1 MGPYLAAVASAVLMW
16 AAYPP
21 LDLGLLGF
29 VAPAPLLLALR
40 RVDRGVHALAL
51 GFVYGFTFFGLLL
64 HYVRYVGMVAWI
76 PLVVW
81 LAASAAGYGLLV
93 WSFRLWPAPRW
104 WLVIVGGWGLWEA
117 LRLHFPF
124 GGFPWGVLGYG
135 VGGNPGFLGATQ
147 WIGPTG
153 WSIMAIGVAAGVVLV
168 VEDRAHWR
176 LLVDPAVIVL
186 LLALGGALFA
196 PRADGDELRVAIIQG
211 NTPCPQTHCDNEA
224 RRIYESHLALTQS
237 LVPGSASLVVWAENA
252 ATSPYDPT
260 TNVEVEAAIS
270 IEAQRLGAYFIVGAT
285 RSISETEFANVNVA
299 YDPGGRRIGEY
310 LKRHPVPFGE
320 FVPLRGLLDFIPQ
333 LDRIPRDMVRG
344 EGPVVFDIPAGVI
357 GSVISFEGG
366 FTRLIR
372 SEVSAGAELMVVTT
386 NESTWVDS
394 EASDQFI
401 DITRVNAAA
410 IGQDLVHAAISGR
423 SAIISAAG
431 DITAVTDLLAT
442 DILIGTVRFRTAG
455 PTLFA
460 RLGDWVVLAAL
471 AASVAALAVP
481 GEGRPGPR

>member
-1 MGPYLAAVASAVLMW
+1 
-16 AAYPP
+16 
-21 LDLGLLGF
+21 
-29 VAPAPLLLALR
+29 
-40 RVDRGVHALAL
+40 
-51 GFVYGFTFFGLLL
+51 
-64 HYVRYVGMVAWI
+64 
-76 PLVVW
+76 
-81 LAASAAGYGLLV
+81 
-93 WSFRLWPAPRW
+93 
-104 WLVIVGGWGLWEA
+104 
-117 LRLHFPF
+117 
-124 GGFPWGVLGYG
+124 
-135 VGGNPGFLGATQ
+135 
-147 WIGPTG
+147 
-153 WSIMAIGVAAGVVLV
+153 
-168 VEDRAHWR
+168 
-176 LLVDPAVIVL
+176 
-186 LLALGGALFA
+186 
-196 PRADGDELRVAIIQG
+196 
-211 NTPCPQTHCDNEA
+211 
-224 RRIYESHLALTQS
+224 
-237 LVPGSASLVVWAENA
+237 VPGSASLVVWAENA